1 MPNRLPVAS
10 DMAKCTLLSVVLF
23 RNEENTA
30 VLLVM
35 HVDTC
40 SCVSRSVARAI

>member
-1 MPNRLPVAS
+1 MRNRLPVAS
-10 DMAKCTLLSVVLF
+10 DMAKCTLLSVGWL

-40 SCVSRSVARAI
+40 SCVSRSVARPV

>member
-1 MPNRLPVAS
+1 MPNRLPIACDV
-10 DMAKCTLLSVVLF
+10 AKCTLLSVGWL

-30 VLLVM
+30 VSLVL

-40 SCVSRSVARAI
+40 SCVSRSVARPV